1 MTRKVLPVAAVLAV
15 LAAAMA
21 VLFFFDP
28 ARGGFYPR
36 CMFHTLTGLQCPG
49 CGSLRALHALLH
61 GQVRRAIAFNPLL
74 FVGAFFGAYLLLRK
88 RLKPTGPDPM
98 ANRLVWWGAPIFIVL
113 FWIVRNLPAFTEAV
127 KMWQ

>member
-1 MTRKVLPVAAVLAV
+1 MIRKVWPVAAVLVV
-15 LAAAMA
+15 LAAAIA

-28 ARGGFYPR
+28 ARSGFYPK

-61 GQVRRAIAFNPLL
+61 SQLRRAVALNPLL

-88 RLKPTGPDPM
+88 RLKPTEPDPM
-98 ANRLVWWGAPIFIVL
+98 ARRLVWWGAPVVIVL
-113 FWIVRNLPAFTEAV
+113 FWIVRNLPAFAEAV
-127 KMWQ
+127 QRWQ